1 MKDVLY
7 LAHRLPYPPNKGDK
21 IRSFHLLRA
30 LASRYRVHLGTFID
44 APEDRV
50 HVDELQRYCA
60 SLYAPQINPTW
71 RKVTALRGL
80 LSGRALTQTYYAHA
94 GLAAW
99 CSRTVRERKIDRA
112 VIFSS
117 AMAQFVCGG
126 ASPTLRRVMDFCDI
140 DSDKWRQYSD
150 NKSALAG
157 WIYSREAELLERDE
171 RRIAREFDVSVFVS
185 DNETA
190 AFAAIAPES
199 ATRVHTVRNGVDV
212 DYFTPSAAHAR
223 PQGCEEP
230 YVVFTGAMD
239 YWANVEGVSWFV
251 NEIWPLVH
259 AAIPRAKFFIV
270 GSRPAEAVQK
280 LAKTAGVVVTGSV
293 PDVRP
298 YLHYAN
304 AAVAPLRLARG
315 IQNKVLEAMAM
326 ERVVVATPAAVRG
339 IDATPPGDVLL
350 AEGASDFARFVGA
363 LLEPATRRRSAVN
376 RDYVADRFHWGR
388 NLDAFL
394 RLVEGDVALAA

>member
-30 LASRYRVHLGTFID
+30 LASRYRVHLGTFVD

-50 HVDELQRYCA
+50 HVDALRRYCA
-60 SLYAPQINPTW
+60 SLYAPEINPTW
-71 RKVTALRGL
+71 RKLTALRGL
-80 LSGRALTQTYYAHA
+80 LSGRALTQTYYEHG

-99 CSRTVRERKIDRA
+99 CSRTVREHKIERA

-117 AMAQFVCGG
+117 AMAQFVGG
-126 ASPTLRRVMDFCDI
+126 AAVPTLRRVMDFCDI

-171 RRIAREFDVSVFVS
+171 RRIASEFDVSVFVS

-190 AFAAIAPES
+190 AFTAIAPES
-199 ATRVHTVRNGVDV
+199 ATRVHTVRNGVDI
-212 DYFTPSAAHAR
+212 DYFTPNEAHAR

-251 NEIWPLVH
+251 NEIWPQVH
-259 AAIPRAKFFIV
+259 AAQPRAKFFIV

-280 LAKTAGVVVTGSV
+280 LARTAGVVVTGSV

-304 AAVAPLRLARG
+304 VAVAPLRVARG

-326 ERVVVATPAAVRG
+326 ERVVVAVPAAVRG
-339 IDATPPGDVLL
+339 IDATPPGDVLVTEN
-350 AEGASDFARFVGA
+350 ARDFARFVA
-363 LLEPATRRRSAVN
+363 TLLEPASRRRSELN
-376 RDYVADRFHWGR
+376 RNYVADRFHWGR
-388 NLDAFL
+388 NLDTFL

>member
-1 MKDVLY
+1 MKDLLY

-21 IRSFHLLRA
+21 IRSFHLLKA
-30 LASRYRVHLGTFID
+30 LASRYRVHLGTFVD
-44 APEDRV
+44 AAEDRV
-50 HVDELQRYCA
+50 HVDALQSYCA

-80 LSGRALTQTYYAHA
+80 LSGRALTQTYYAHS

-99 CSRTVRERKIDRA
+99 CTRTVRERGIEH
-112 VIFSS
+112 VVMFSS
-117 AMAQFVCGG
+117 AMAQFVSG
-126 ASPTLRRVMDFCDI
+126 ASAPTLRRVMDFCDI
-140 DSDKWRQYSD
+140 DSDKWRQYGGRMR
-150 NKSALAG
+150 ALGG
-157 WIYSREAELLERDE
+157 WIYSREARLLEQDE
-171 RRIAREFDVSVFVS
+171 RRIASEFDVSLFVS
-185 DNETA
+185 DYETA
-190 AFAAIAPES
+190 AFTAIAPES
-199 ATRVHTVRNGVDV
+199 ATRVHTIRNGVDI
-212 DYFTPSAAHAR
+212 DYFTPSEAHAR
-223 PQGCEEP
+223 PAGCEEP
-230 YVVFTGAMD
+230 YIVFTGAMD

-259 AAIPRAKFFIV
+259 AANPRARFFIV

-280 LAKTAGVVVTGSV
+280 LAKTAGVFVTGSV

-304 AAVAPLRLARG
+304 AAVAPLRVARG
-315 IQNKVLEAMAM
+315 LQNKVLEAMAM

-350 AEGASDFARFVGA
+350 AEGAPDFARFVGA
-363 LLEPATRRRSAVN
+363 LLEPATRRRSVVN
-376 RDYVADRFHWGR
+376 RSYVADRFHWGR

-394 RLVEGDVALAA
+394 HLVEGDLARAA